1 MIPSGGHFIPSSTE
15 GEHLLWKKAQKK
27 AKKKAT
33 SLTINKANP
42 IFNPIWT
49 TSVWKPEYDSS

>member
-1 MIPSGGHFIPSSTE
+1 MPSSIE
-15 GEHLLWKKAQKK
+15 GECLLWKKAQKK

-33 SLTINKANP
+33 SLIINKANP

-49 TSVWKPEYDSS
+49 TSV